1 MMSNFGISKKRAK
14 LKINYKNLYTMERKR
29 DKNGRFT
36 KKEQTEKKELTSKE
50 YEAKIAYLEQK
61 IAVLASRES
70 NANISAHFWH
80 NKFNTERERFELAE
94 VLGKKRGKAIEWL
107 LSKVP
112 FWTRNKFW
120 KKFGVL

>member
-1 MMSNFGISKKRAK
+1 
-14 LKINYKNLYTMERKR
+14 MERKR
-29 DKNGRFT
+29 DKNGRFA

-50 YEAKIAYLEQK
+50 YEAIIAKLNEKIAHFAI
-61 IAVLASRES
+61 IASDASFEASSWES
-70 NANISAHFWH
+70 
-80 NKFNTERERFELAE
+80 KYYTEKERFEVAKE
-94 VLGKKRGKAIEWL
+94 LGNKRGKAIEWL

>member
-1 MMSNFGISKKRAK
+1 
-14 LKINYKNLYTMERKR
+14 MERKR
-29 DKNGRFT
+29 DKNGRFA

-50 YEAKIAYLEQK
+50 YEAKIAKLEEK
-61 IAVLASRES
+61 IEAFASRES

-80 NKFNTERERFELAE
+80 NKFDTERERFELAKE
-94 VLGKKRGKAIEWL
+94 LGNKRGEAIEWL

>member
-1 MMSNFGISKKRAK
+1 
-14 LKINYKNLYTMERKR
+14 MERKR
-29 DKNGRFT
+29 DKNGRFA

-50 YEAKIAYLEQK
+50 YEAKIAELDAK
-61 IAVLASRES
+61 IAYLATRES
-70 NANISAHFWH
+70 NACISSAFWE
-80 NKFNTERERFELAE
+80 NRYYTEKERFELAE
-94 VLGKKRGKAIEWL
+94 LLGKKRGKAIEWL